1 GAKNAIVNV
10 TGGTTMTLTDANIAV
25 DLVRD
30 AAGNDV
36 NIIFGVA
43 VNENLNDE
51 MIVTVIATGFDEEG
65 ANANNFVYSS
75 KVANHEFI
83 TNKTQYLSEE
93 IKEQT
98 KKKEEE
104 QQNLVQEAAMEADD
118 DLPINQ
124 KLYQN

>member
-1 GAKNAIVNV
+1 
-10 TGGTTMTLTDANIAV
+10 MTLTDANIAV

-75 KVANHEFI
+75 KVDNHEFI

-104 QQNLVQEAAMEADD
+104 KQNLVQEAAMEADD
-118 DLPINQ
+118 DLPSFLRRR
-124 KLYQN
+124 KGV